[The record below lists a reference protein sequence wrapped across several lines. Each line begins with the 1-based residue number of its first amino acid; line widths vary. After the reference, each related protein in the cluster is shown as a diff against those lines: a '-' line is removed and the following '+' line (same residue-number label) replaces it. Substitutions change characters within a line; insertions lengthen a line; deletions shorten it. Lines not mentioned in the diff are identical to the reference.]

1 MLYYDY
7 KLFVQN
13 MTRKYLI
20 LTGANCREIGVYIYI
35 LPIIIITRYLTH
47 VLLGVKYFFS
57 QQKIFYMG
65 FFKMFLQ
72 LKKF

>member
-20 LTGANCREIGVYIYI
+20 LTGANGREIDIYI
-35 LPIIIITRYLTH
+35 LPIIIITRYLTR
-47 VLLGVKYFFS
+47 VLPRVKYIFS
-57 QQKIFYMG
+57 QQKNFYIG
-65 FFKMFLQ
+65 FFDMFLQ

>member
-20 LTGANCREIGVYIYI
+20 LTGANGREIDI
-35 LPIIIITRYLTH
+35 
-47 VLLGVKYFFS
+47 
-57 QQKIFYMG
+57 
-65 FFKMFLQ
+65 
-72 LKKF
+72 